1 MTATTRDQAPVAI
14 AGDGVE
20 LRLQEIGGG
29 FSVAFMRLSQGME
42 MAPALKGLPDD
53 LCPCPHWGYLLKGT
67 LRMHTKEGTRDYTA
81 GEAFYWAPGHAPE
94 AVEDVEYVDFS
105 PTEEFRTV
113 IDHVTSASQ
122 QGCPPRGA
130 SPTARVAPM
139 PSPGPLGRGAPCA
152 AADPWVGDAH
162 WAVPTS

>member
-1 MTATTRDQAPVAI
+1 MTATTRDQTPVVL

-20 LRLQEIGGG
+20 LRLKEIGGG

-53 LCPCPHWGYLLKGT
+53 LCQCPHWGYLLKGT
-67 LRMHTKEGTRDYTA
+67 LRMHTKEGTRDYSA

-113 IDHVTSASQ
+113 IDHVTSQ
-122 QGCPPRGA
+122 QG
-130 SPTARVAPM
+130 
-139 PSPGPLGRGAPCA
+139 
-152 AADPWVGDAH
+152 
-162 WAVPTS
+162 

>member
-29 FSVAFMRLSQGME
+29 FSVAFMRLSEGME

-53 LCPCPHWGYLLKGT
+53 LCQCPHWGYLLKGR
-67 LRMHTKEGTRDYTA
+67 LRMHTKEGSRDYTA

-105 PTEEFRTV
+105 PTEEFQRV
-113 IDHVTSASQ
+113 IDHVTSR
-122 QGCPPRGA
+122 P
-130 SPTARVAPM
+130 
-139 PSPGPLGRGAPCA
+139 
-152 AADPWVGDAH
+152 
-162 WAVPTS
+162 